1 MYHLLKTKNLLNQM
15 KTQHFQ
21 RLMMATMLSGLLFTA
36 CNKSN
41 NSSSGT
47 SNQDLQTQSDD
58 ETRVSTETDAAFDD
72 VNTVMV
78 GQASVTG
85 ASETPALRYGV
96 AVNGGNQDTVKSSI
110 CDAVVTIDTVDN
122 PRTITINYNGSNCL
136 LTRVRTGSV
145 VISIPKG
152 TVWSQAGAHVTVSF
166 NNLKIV
172 RALDN
177 KSIVLN
183 GTHTYTNVSGGSLLS
198 LNANSTSPIVHTVTS
213 DNMSITFDNGSQRT
227 WSVARQRSY
236 SYSGGIV
243 ITETGLHASG
253 NTTGISEWGTNRFG
267 NSFQTQISQALVVAQ
282 SCSWQL
288 TTGQVVVTNAA
299 GSTTVTFGLNS
310 TGGPQ
315 TSCPIGTAA
324 ATYYFELVWA
334 GNGGKSYTFILPY

>member
-1 MYHLLKTKNLLNQM
+1 M
-15 KTQHFQ
+15 KTMNFQ
-21 RLMMATMLSGLLFTA
+21 RLMMATALSGLLLTA
-36 CNKSN
+36 CNKNN

-72 VNTVMV
+72 VNTVM
-78 GQASVTG
+78 GSQAAVTG
-85 ASETPALRYGV
+85 ASETPTLRYGV
-96 AVNGGNQDTVKSSI
+96 GVDGGNQDTVKTTI

-122 PRTITINYNGSNCL
+122 PRTITITYNGSNCL
-136 LTRVRTGSV
+136 LTRVRSGSV

-152 TVWSQAGAHVTVSF
+152 TRWSTAGAAVTVNF

-172 RALDN
+172 RVLDG
-177 KSIVLN
+177 KSITLN

-198 LNANSTSPIVHTVTS
+198 LNANSTTPIVHTMTS
-213 DNMSITFDNGSQRT
+213 DNMSITFDNGAQRT

-243 ITETGLHASG
+243 VTETGMHTIGS
-253 NTTGISEWGTNRFG
+253 TTGISEWGANRFG

-288 TTGQVVVTNAA
+288 TSGQVVVTNAA

-310 TGGPQ
+310 TGQ
-315 TSCPIGTAA
+315 ATSCPVNSG
-324 ATYYFELVWA
+324 TYYFELVWT
-334 GNGGKSYTFILPY
+334 GNAGKSYTFILPY

>member
-1 MYHLLKTKNLLNQM
+1 M
-15 KTQHFQ
+15 KTQSFQ
-21 RLMMATMLSGLLFTA
+21 RLMMAASLSGLLFTA

-72 VNTVMV
+72 VNTVMIS
-78 GQASVTG
+78 QPTVTG
-85 ASETPALRYGV
+85 ASEAPSLRYGV
-96 AVNGGNQDTVKSSI
+96 TVDGGNQDTVKSYI

-122 PRTITINYNGSNCL
+122 PRTITITYNGSNCQ
-136 LTRVRTGSV
+136 LTRVRTGSI
-145 VISIPKG
+145 VISIPQG
-152 TVWSQAGAHVTVSF
+152 TRWSTAGAAVTVNF

-172 RALDN
+172 RVADG
-177 KSIVLN
+177 KAITLN
-183 GTHTYTNVSGGSLLS
+183 GTHTYTNVSGGSLVS
-198 LNANSTSPIVHTVTS
+198 LNANSTTPIVHTITS
-213 DNMSITFDNGSQRT
+213 DNMSITFDNGSKRT
-227 WSVARQRSY
+227 WSIARQRSF
-236 SYSGGIV
+236 SYSGGLV
-243 ITETGLHASG
+243 ITETGMHTSG
-253 NTTGISEWGTNRFG
+253 TTNGISEWGTNRFG
-267 NSFQTQISQALVVAQ
+267 NSFQTQISQALVVTQ

-310 TGGPQ
+310 TGSPQ

-334 GNGGKSYTFILPY
+334 GNGGKTYTFILPY

>member
-1 MYHLLKTKNLLNQM
+1 
-15 KTQHFQ
+15 
-21 RLMMATMLSGLLFTA
+21 MMATLLSGLLFA
-36 CNKSN
+36 SCKKSN
-41 NSSSGT
+41 NNNSGGT
-47 SNQDLQTQSDD
+47 SDQDLQTQSDD

-78 GQASVTG
+78 GQAAVTG

-110 CDAVVTIDTVDN
+110 CDAVVTIDTIDN
-122 PRTITINYNGSNCL
+122 PRTITINYNGGNCL

-152 TVWSQAGAHVTVSF
+152 TRWSTAGAAVTVNF
-166 NNLKIV
+166 NKLKIV
-172 RALDN
+172 RVLDG
-177 KSIVLN
+177 KSITLN

-198 LNANSTSPIVHTVTS
+198 LNANSTTPIVHSVTS

-243 ITETGLHASG
+243 ITETGLHTSG

-288 TTGQVVVTNAA
+288 TTGQVVVTNSA

-310 TGGPQ
+310 TGTPQ

-324 ATYYFELVWA
+324 ATYYFQLVWTGNA
-334 GNGGKSYTFILPY
+334 GKTYTLIWPY